1 MNLKKVIFI
10 ITVSLLFTSC
20 GKEDVKLQS
29 IDSNTTSSVTTTQ
42 KPSDESY
49 TEEKNTTSTT
59 IDIGFEYE
67 DNKEKY
73 PMPELMVF
81 DDLYS
86 DFTAEDKSKLEELA
100 VEYFTAMYDT
110 TNGYNPIAD
119 NHTTVEDFKESMGT
133 ATAKVHSVNCLNLI
147 FDNDL
152 AGGMFVCV
160 DLDFKSDEIDD
171 RLYIFLDMEFYRTSV
186 DSEWTIDYSANP
198 SMYYYDEIYVHRDTE
213 TQEIVVSPRE

>member
-10 ITVSLLFTSC
+10 ITVALIFTSC

-59 IDIGFEYE
+59 IDIVCENE

-73 PMPELMVF
+73 RMPELMVF
-81 DDLYS
+81 DALYS
-86 DFTAEDKSKLEELA
+86 DFTAEDNSKLEELA